1 MKLTA
6 HERKIVSRI
15 NKGEIYDIPSYLRSF
30 GKGRNQAY
38 DMDDIRNK
46 FSADENGKQ
55 YKVLKDGHSLFI
67 STHSTQYVM
76 GHPIHTPLL
85 MPRTESDIT
94 DDEWTLCE
102 ARLENKIP
110 PSVFTY
116 DEQEFTVDFQK
127 GAFVADNFQD
137 ILTFIRLWSY
147 LRHEN
152 LVFEVSQPVSQDEIS
167 MLYESVPYS
176 KKRRSTKIKI
186 EWDKQPGE
194 DDGTEK
200 LKPVTDI
207 HQTVPTRRAEEFID
221 TEWKM
226 NEDHLMMCREFL
238 GKKMYP
244 TEASHNFAANNYRTP
259 DEVHRN
265 LNSVVAV
272 AALFI
277 SVLTFFYGLLH
288 PGNTYQPALDN
299 LTQQLAEIQIA
310 LDDIGNNPLPLEQID
325 QIYEKLERIEESL
338 STTESNGVYSKIEK
352 LATDIEEIRSILG
365 EQFPPTDSP
374 KE

>member
-30 GKGRNQAY
+30 GKGHDQAY
-38 DMDDIRNK
+38 DMDAIRNK
-46 FSADENGKQ
+46 FATDENGRQ

-67 STHSTQYVM
+67 STHSTQHFM
-76 GHPIHTPLL
+76 GQPIHTPMLI
-85 MPRTESDIT
+85 PRMESDIT

-102 ARLENKIP
+102 ARLEDKIP

-116 DEQEFTVDFQK
+116 DEQEFKVDFQQ
-127 GAFVADNFQD
+127 GAFVANSFQD

-152 LVFEVSQPVSQDEIS
+152 LVFEVDKPISQDEIS
-167 MLYESVPYS
+167 MLYESVSCS
-176 KKRRSTKIKI
+176 KKKHSAKIKI
-186 EWDKQPGE
+186 EWGKPSSE

-200 LKPVTDI
+200 LKPVKDI
-207 HQTVPTRRAEEFID
+207 YQTVPTRRAEEFMD

-226 NEDHLMMCREFL
+226 NEDHLIMCREFL

-288 PGNTYQPALDN
+288 PSNTYQHALDN
-299 LTQQLAEIQIA
+299 LTQQIAEIQIA
-310 LDDIGNNPLPLEQID
+310 LDGIGNNQLSLEQID

-338 STTESNGVYSKIEK
+338 STTESNGVYSKIEE
-352 LATDIEEIRSILG
+352 LATDIEGIRSILG